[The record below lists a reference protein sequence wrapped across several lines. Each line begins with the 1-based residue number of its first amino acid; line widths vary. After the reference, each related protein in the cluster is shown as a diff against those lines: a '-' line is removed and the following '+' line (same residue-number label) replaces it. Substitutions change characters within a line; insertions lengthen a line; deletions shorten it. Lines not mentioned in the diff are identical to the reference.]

1 MFKKIFI
8 SFLLCFS
15 IVQTNAQEDSS
26 RLRISLMTCG
36 PGDEIWAQFGHNA
49 IRIVDSTAGTDV
61 VFNYGTFAF
70 GDGFEIQFMRGKLLY
85 YVSVYPYKY
94 FLQEYSDPERRV
106 EEQVL
111 LIGDKEKR
119 QIRDYLVNN
128 AKEENKYYKYD
139 FFFDNCATR
148 LRDILPSVLGDDF
161 KYTPVLP
168 EDSKMRFR
176 DIMDAYFYRVHFER
190 VGCNLLLGS
199 PIDAV
204 MTDKDIMFLPDFVR
218 NGLKGATDG
227 GRLVAA
233 DPVVIYEGPIRPP
246 AGPNWPLIVI
256 SALSLLTVIGLVVPR
271 MKLLGNIMTF
281 VFLLVTGL
289 LGTLMLVMWLWTD
302 HQGCHNN
309 YNVLWALPTNVILA
323 FLPKRNKSKYAIV
336 AIVLIFVSLLLHV
349 LRVQGLPIIE
359 LSPLLLALLFI
370 FGSIIKRNKK

>member
-1 MFKKIFI
+1 
-8 SFLLCFS
+8 
-15 IVQTNAQEDSS
+15 
-26 RLRISLMTCG
+26 MTCG

-70 GDGFEIQFMRGKLLY
+70 GEGFEIQFMRGKLLY

-94 FLQEYSDPERRV
+94 FLQEYANPERRV

-148 LRDILPSVLGDDF
+148 LRDILPQVLGDDF
-161 KYTPVLP
+161 VYTPVLP
-168 EDSKMRFR
+168 ENSKMRFR

-204 MTDKDIMFLPDFVR
+204 MTDKDIMFLPDYVR

-227 GRLVAA
+227 GKLVAA
-233 DPVVIYEGPIRPP
+233 DPVVIYEGPGKKP

-256 SALSLLTVIGLVVPR
+256 SALSLLTIIGLVVPKMR
-271 MKLLGNIMTF
+271 LVGNILTF
-281 VFLLVTGL
+281 IFLLVTGL
-289 LGTLMLVMWLWTD
+289 LGTLMLVMWFWTD

-309 YNVLWALPTNVILA
+309 YNVLWALPTNLLLA
-323 FLPKRNKSKYAIV
+323 FLPKRNKGTYAGV
-336 AIVLIFVSLLLHV
+336 AIVLIFVSLILHV
-349 LRVQGLPIIE
+349 LRIQGLPIVE
-359 LSPLLLALLFI
+359 LSPLLMALLFI
-370 FGSIIKRNKK
+370 YGSIIKRNKK